1 MLRFA
6 QGGDPRQTRSIKD
19 HDAARPAAPTGGT
32 EMANTAADVSLGNI
46 SSSSAPAAGKLT
58 LVPLIALVVGSMIG
72 GGVFN
77 LPSDMSRAASPAAI
91 VIGWLITGIG
101 MLALAFVYQGL
112 ALRKPD
118 LNAGP
123 YAYAKAGFGDFIG
136 FNSAWGY
143 WISAFLGNVAYAVA
157 IFSALSYFAPVFG
170 DGNNIISIIGA
181 SLALWAI
188 HALVLK
194 GVKEAAFVNVVT
206 TIAKLAPL
214 LVFVVIGVVAFNFDL
229 FLAAFRGM
237 GQATVEG
244 GAGLGSILEQVKSTM
259 LVTLWVFIGI
269 EGASVYSGRAADR
282 RDVGRATVIG
292 FAGALIVYVL
302 VSLLATGI
310 MSQPELAGQ
319 KVPSMAG
326 VLAYVVGPWGAALI
340 NIGLVVSVGGA
351 FLSWTL
357 LCAEIPYT
365 CGKDGTFPRWFA
377 KENANG
383 TPANSLW
390 ITSLAVQAFLVL
402 TYFSKDAYNFF
413 YFIASVAILPPYVF
427 SGAYALKLA
436 LRGETYEGED
446 RQRRRALITGL
457 VATVYGVWL
466 VYAAGLQYLLMASL
480 LFVPGL
486 IVYAIACRQRGVRP
500 FHGSDLIVA
509 LAIVGFAVLAFYLI
523 VTGTISP
530 L

>member
-1 MLRFA
+1 MA
-6 QGGDPRQTRSIKD
+6 DIQ
-19 HDAARPAAPTGGT
+19 PA
-32 EMANTAADVSLGNI
+32 
-46 SSSSAPAAGKLT
+46 SSDRASAPATGKLT
-58 LVPLIALVVGSMIG
+58 LLPLVALVVGSMIG

-77 LPSDMSRAASPAAI
+77 LPSDMSRGASPLAI
-91 VIGWLITGIG
+91 IIGWVVTGVG
-101 MLALAFVYQGL
+101 MLMLAFVYQRL
-112 ALRKPD
+112 AVRKPE

-123 YAYAKAGFGDFIG
+123 YAYAKAGFGDFVG

-157 IFSALSYFAPVFG
+157 IFSALSYFAPAFG
-170 DGNNIISIIGA
+170 DGNNVLSILGA
-181 SLALWAI
+181 SAALWGI
-188 HALVLK
+188 HLLVLK

-206 TIAKLAPL
+206 TIAKLVPI
-214 LVFVVIGVVAFNFDL
+214 LVFILVAIIAFNFDL
-229 FLAAFRGM
+229 FLGAFRNM
-237 GQATVEG
+237 GRATAEG
-244 GAGLGSILEQVKSTM
+244 GAELGGLLDQVKSTM

-269 EGASVYSGRAADR
+269 EGASVYSARAANR

-292 FAGALIVYVL
+292 FVGALAVYVL

-326 VLAYVVGPWGAALI
+326 VLEHVVGPWGAGLI
-340 NIGLVVSVGGA
+340 NLGLIISVGGA

-377 KENANG
+377 VENANG

-390 ITSLAVQAFLVL
+390 VTNLAVQAFLVL

-436 LRGETYEGED
+436 LTGESYQGED
-446 RQRRRALITGL
+446 RQRRRDLVIGLI
-457 VATVYGVWL
+457 ATVYGLWL
-466 VYAAGLQYLLMASL
+466 VYAAGLSYLLMATL

-486 IVYAIACRQRGVRP
+486 VVYAIACRQRGVRAYA
-500 FHGSDLIVA
+500 GSDLVIA
-509 LAIVGFAVLAFYLI
+509 IGIFGLAALAFYLLW
-523 VTGTISP
+523 TGAISP